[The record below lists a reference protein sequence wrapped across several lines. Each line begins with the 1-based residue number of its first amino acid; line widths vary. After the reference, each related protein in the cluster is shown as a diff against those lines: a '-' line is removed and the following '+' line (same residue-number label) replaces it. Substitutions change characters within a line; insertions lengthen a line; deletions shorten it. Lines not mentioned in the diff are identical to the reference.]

1 MLQYIV
7 NGNALYNYITYSALD
22 LLPVYDSFPWLEDC
36 HREPYSASFRVIR
49 DRDILVYLVREVDRV
64 LDYEIGRLDV
74 VLGEHHV

>member
-1 MLQYIV
+1 MV
-7 NGNALYNYITYSALD
+7 NSNALHDYITYSAFD
-22 LLPVYDSFPWLEDC
+22 PLPVNDSFPWLDNS
-36 HREPYSASFRVIR
+36 HHKPYSASSRVIR